1 MSKKVSLIVISVIL
15 MLALVIPSSKVY
27 AANKKV
33 NEVNA
38 SQANGKIT
46 VSGTVEDGMLAV
58 AVQIVDS
65 NGKLVTLET
74 GEVDKDNKYNL
85 VIEVPEG
92 TYTVKVADYE
102 GGAVV
107 EKEVTT
113 EKKTE
118 ETTKEDEKTSEEKT
132 EEKTEDTSTEAK
144 TEESKATGAKDET
157 PQTGDTIRNT
167 FIALAVAILA
177 LTVTFKFK
185 KNKVTRKH

>member
-38 SQANGKIT
+38 VQANGKIT

-65 NGKLVTLET
+65 DGKLVTLET
-74 GEVDKDNKYNL
+74 GEVDASNKYNL
-85 VIEVPEG
+85 AIEVQEG

-113 EKKTE
+113 EDEKKDDTKE
-118 ETTKEDEKTSEEKT
+118 DTTKEDEKAT
-132 EEKTEDTSTEAK
+132 EEKTETKTEDTTEAK
-144 TEESKATGAKDET
+144 TTKTEKDET
-157 PQTGDTIRNT
+157 PQTGDTIRNV

-177 LTVTFKFK
+177 LTVTFKFRR
-185 KNKVTRKH
+185 NKVVRKH